1 MTAPS
6 DSYTPSEWASMAD
19 LDLGS
24 SSPALLPA
32 VPASTAHPHMAVMV
46 GKDSQVRL
54 LDADHLNNGAGAGH
68 GGELQ
73 KLSLPQGNVVT
84 TQPAVWTNPAD
95 GSAWVYIA
103 NSSGIVAYQLTVAGG
118 VPSLTKRWPASGN
131 GSGGTSPV
139 VANGTV
145 YYMSGSQIL
154 ALDAQ
159 SGSPVV
165 TAGPW
170 MAGANANGGTHW
182 QSMILVNGRVY
193 AIDNSSPSKLWV
205 YALDG
210 VFKNG
215 FN

>member
-1 MTAPS
+1 
-6 DSYTPSEWASMAD
+6 
-19 LDLGS
+19 
-24 SSPALLPA
+24 
-32 VPASTAHPHMAVMV
+32 MAVMV

-54 LDADHLNNGAGAGH
+54 LDADHLNNGAGMGH

-84 TQPAVWTNPAD
+84 SQRRRVDQSGRRLAVGVHRERQRHRRVPAD
-95 GSAWVYIA
+95 CR
-103 NSSGIVAYQLTVAGG
+103 GG
-118 VPSLTKRWPASGN
+118 RSVLTKRWPASGN
-131 GSGGTSPV
+131 GSAGTSPV
-139 VANGTV
+139 VANGIV

-193 AIDNSSPSKLWV
+193 AIDNSSPSKFWV